1 VLWIGHSSPVG
12 LDLRGVGSWELGVG
26 SCAGRAGDARLY
38 ASDSGG
44 RRRPVTPLGFRLL
57 AVVRAGIARTLEH
70 QDETSTPFY
79 NNLYD
84 GPPGGIKQSSIF
96 HD

>member
-1 VLWIGHSSPVG
+1 VEEPAM
-12 LDLRGVGSWELGVG
+12 LG
-26 SCAGRAGDARLY
+26 CMRKERL
-38 ASDSGG
+38 DSGG
-44 RRRPVTPLGFRLL
+44 RRWPVTPLGFRLL
-57 AVVRAGIARTLEH
+57 AVVRAELRGTLEH

-84 GPPGGIKQSSIF
+84 GPPGGIEQSSIF